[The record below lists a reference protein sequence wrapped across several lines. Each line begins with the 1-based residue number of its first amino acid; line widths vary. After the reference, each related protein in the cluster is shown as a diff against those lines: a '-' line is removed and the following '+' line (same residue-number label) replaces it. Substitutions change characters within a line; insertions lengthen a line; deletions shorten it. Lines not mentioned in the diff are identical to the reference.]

1 MRRAAG
7 STACCRSNNRQ
18 CYHLPVNPA
27 DLQAALTRARSVAV
41 DAGQLLQDFQSRL
54 SKLTIDSK
62 SSSVDLVSEAD
73 VEAEKLIAAALRNV
87 VPGAGFIGEESTEPP
102 TDSAPYSW
110 VVDPLDGTSNYLAGL
125 PIWCVSIGL
134 CDANMLP
141 IGGVVHSPLL
151 RKTWAASQ
159 GGGATVNGEPMSV
172 RRETVGGGWNNAML
186 ATGFP
191 YDACSNPDDQ
201 SLPQFVKMQH
211 AFHKIRRLGSAAI
224 DLAMVAEG
232 LYDGMWELRLKPWD
246 TAAGVILVRE
256 AGGVVS
262 RFDGT
267 SYTLGDT
274 DMVAAGTAAMRD
286 QMCRVLSS

>member
-1 MRRAAG
+1 M
-7 STACCRSNNRQ
+7 
-18 CYHLPVNPA
+18 NPA
-27 DLQAALTRARSVAV
+27 DLEAALTRARSVAI

-141 IGGVVHSPLL
+141 LGGVVHSPLL
-151 RKTWAASQ
+151 RKTWTASE

-224 DLAMVAEG
+224 DLTMVAEG

-246 TAAGVILVRE
+246 VAAGVILVRE

-262 RFDGT
+262 RFDG
-267 SYTLGDT
+267 SDYSLGDI